1 MAPWSVFD
9 TCDCTATDAKFF
21 GRYLRA
27 RATDMT
33 GGVGGQRRAAA
44 GGEGRTISRP
54 GAGAASDGTTGRAGA
69 TTQIRPA
76 PPPWGNWLP
85 AGYSRPDGATQ
96 DTTRRCY
103 LRGPDG
109 VSGLAP
115 SGTWS
120 TCKIVPPGR

>member
-1 MAPWSVFD
+1 MAPLSVFD

-27 RATDMT
+27 RATDMK
-33 GGVGGQRRAAA
+33 GGVGGRRRA
-44 GGEGRTISRP
+44 
-54 GAGAASDGTTGRAGA
+54 GRAGRDAQSRAPARVPPATERPVARGA

-76 PPPWGNWLP
+76 PSPWGNWLP

-115 SGTWS
+115 S
-120 TCKIVPPGR
+120 